1 MRELQDEVE
10 CLKVQLLMQ
19 EEKHNEDIA
28 LLKQQHTD
36 EIQRYK
42 MLLQNAKLAHTSVN
56 KFLKLCRMIQ
66 KICNFI

>member
-1 MRELQDEVE
+1 MRGLQDEVE

-19 EEKHNEDIA
+19 EKKHNEDIA

>member
-1 MRELQDEVE
+1 MRGLQDEVE

-36 EIQRYK
+36 EIQKYK
-42 MLLQNAKLAHTSVN
+42 MLLQNAKLTSTSVN
-56 KFLKLCRMIQ
+56 KFLKICRMIQ